1 MNLMPDRQ
9 AAEAIFRAAL
19 QAADPAAAVRR
30 HAARI
35 RETYAR
41 GGFERLLAVGFGKA
55 AAVMAGTLEDELGD
69 MIEAG
74 LAITKYGH
82 IPPGHAGCRIRLC
95 EAGHPVP
102 DENGQRRTAD
112 LMQLLRG
119 ADEHTLVVCLVSGG
133 GSALLVAPCEGVSLA
148 EKQLTTNLLLKS
160 GADIVELNTVRKH
173 LSRVKGGRLAE
184 LAHPATVVS
193 LIVSDVLGDPLDVIA
208 SGPTCPDPSTYRDAL
223 EVIERRRLADRIPA
237 AVLDVLRRGAAGA
250 LPEPPKPGTTAFER
264 VEHVI
269 VGSLAQA
276 VAAARER
283 AEALGFETLVLSEAL
298 QGEARNAARWL
309 AKQALDTMAA
319 GADGKPRCL
328 ICGGETTVTVK
339 GSGKGGRNTE
349 LALAFARE
357 IAGVNGCLLL
367 SAGTDGNDGPTDAAG
382 AMVDGNTLERAR
394 AKGLDP
400 MAALENND
408 SYTFFRDTGELFVT
422 GPTGTNVM
430 DLQIIVLR

>member
-1 MNLMPDRQ
+1 MNLMSDRQ
-9 AAEAIFRAAL
+9 AAEAVFRAAL
-19 QAADPAAAVRR
+19 QAADPAVAVRR
-30 HAARI
+30 HIPRI

-55 AAVMAGTLEDELGD
+55 ATVMAGALEDELGN
-69 MIEAG
+69 MITAG

-82 IPPGHAGCRIRLC
+82 IPPGQALRRIGLC

-102 DENGQRRTAD
+102 DENGLRRTAE
-112 LMQLLRG
+112 LMALLRG
-119 ADEHTLVVCLVSGG
+119 ADARTLVVCLVSGG

-148 EKQLTTNLLLKS
+148 EKQLATDLLLKS

-184 LAHPATVVS
+184 LAHPATVIS

-208 SGPTCPDPSTYRDAL
+208 SGPTCPDPSSYCDAL
-223 EVIERRRLADRIPA
+223 GVIEHRCLVDRMPS

-250 LPEPPKPGTTAFER
+250 LAETPKPGTVAFER

-276 VAAARER
+276 IAAASER
-283 AEALGFETLVLSEAL
+283 AETLGFHTLVLSESL
-298 QGEARNAARWL
+298 QGEAR
-309 AKQALDTMAA
+309 KAA
-319 GADGKPRCL
+319 GWLVQQVLNTRTFGTGGKPRCL
-328 ICGGETTVTVK
+328 ISGGETTVTVK

-357 IAGVNGCLLL
+357 IVGLDGCVLL

-382 AMVDGNTLERAR
+382 AIVDGGTIERAN
-394 AKGLDP
+394 AKGLNP
-400 MAALENND
+400 TAALENND
-408 SYTFFRDTGELFVT
+408 SYSFFRDTGELFVT

-430 DLQIIVLR
+430 DLQIVVLR

>member
-1 MNLMPDRQ
+1 MNLMPERQ
-9 AAEAIFRAAL
+9 AVEAIFHAAL
-19 QAADPAAAVRR
+19 HAADPGEAVRR
-30 HAARI
+30 QVARI

-41 GGFERLLAVGFGKA
+41 GGFQRLLAVGFGKA
-55 AAVMAGTLEDELGD
+55 AAVMAGALEDELGD

-82 IPPGHAGCRIRLC
+82 IPLGRTCRRIRLC

-119 ADEHTLVVCLVSGG
+119 ADERTLVVCLVSGG

-184 LAHPATVVS
+184 LTHPATVVS
-193 LIVSDVLGDPLDVIA
+193 LFVSDVLGDPLDVIA

-223 EVIERRRLADRIPA
+223 VVIERRRLADRIPA

-250 LPEPPKPGTTAFER
+250 LPETPKPGTTAFEH

-298 QGEARNAARWL
+298 QGEARDAARWL
-309 AKQALDTMAA
+309 AQRALDAKAA
-319 GADGKPRCL
+319 GTGGKPHCL
-328 ICGGETTVTVK
+328 ISGGETTVTVK

-349 LALAFARE
+349 LALAFAHE
-357 IAGVNGCLLL
+357 IAGIDGCLLL

-430 DLQIIVLR
+430 DLQIMVLR